1 MFVFLQFLKLLLLL
15 LLLLLI
21 SYIKI
26 TTYLL
31 HIVYSFCISLGTF
44 KFRTAINSNLHTSIS
59 ECNAEQ
65 FTPFSSHS
73 SPKIDICLSQ
83 STTSTQCRHRV
94 LVDTA
99 VYVANSSLAV
109 SEKKK
114 KISFLNIIIINC
126 IKIKYQMLIHWC

>member
-15 LLLLLI
+15 LLLLLLI

-26 TTYLL
+26 TTYSL

-44 KFRTAINSNLHTSIS
+44 KFRTAINSNLHTS

-94 LVDTA
+94 LLDTA
-99 VYVANSSLAV
+99 VYVANSSVAV
-109 SEKKK
+109 SEKKR
-114 KISFLNIIIINC
+114 
-126 IKIKYQMLIHWC
+126 KYHF

>member
-26 TTYLL
+26 TTYSL

-44 KFRTAINSNLHTSIS
+44 KFRAAINSNLHTSIS

-99 VYVANSSLAV
+99 VYVANSSVAV
-109 SEKKK
+109 SEKK